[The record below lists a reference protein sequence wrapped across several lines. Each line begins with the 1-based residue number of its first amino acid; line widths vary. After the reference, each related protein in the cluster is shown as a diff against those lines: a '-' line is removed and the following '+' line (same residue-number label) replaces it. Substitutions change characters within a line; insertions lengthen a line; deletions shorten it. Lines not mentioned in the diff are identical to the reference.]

1 MTVFKC
7 YMKILKQNLGLVFLY
22 LGIFFSVSIVL
33 QMAAQKGEDSLYQ
46 TTSIDLGVVN
56 PDDSLLS
63 SGFVDYLSQIHHV
76 TIMENDPET
85 LQENL
90 FYRNVEYI
98 IQIPADFY
106 KTCIQNGESLKV
118 TKVPGSYSSYY
129 VDQQI
134 SSYLDT
140 MRTYLA
146 AGFSQE
152 EAITAL
158 KSQVHEPVTKLSSNF
173 VSTDKSPLVYYFRYI
188 PYLFLGALCYTMGY
202 ILMAFKKGD
211 IQKRMAA
218 SAISSRRQT
227 LEGLLA
233 MGMIGAGLWF
243 LGILGAVLMYR
254 NNFLDSRMLP
264 YYLLNTLLML
274 IVALSLSYLIGMFIN
289 NSDLLSGA
297 ANIVSL
303 SLCFLCGVFVPMD
316 VMDKSVL
323 KVSQFLPVYWYEQV
337 NEILSSHISLSSQ
350 LQKKVWMGM
359 GIELLFTVV
368 FVFLIMVVSKYRR
381 EG

>member
-1 MTVFKC
+1 
-7 YMKILKQNLGLVFLY
+7 MKILKQNLGLVFLY

-33 QMAAQKGEDSLYQ
+33 QMAAGKGEDSLYQ

-56 PDDSLLS
+56 LDDSLLS

-140 MRTYLA
+140 LRTYLA

-152 EAITAL
+152 EAISAL
-158 KSQVHEPVTKLSSNF
+158 KSQVHEPVTRLSSNS
-173 VSTDKSPLVYYFRYI
+173 VSTDKTPLIYYFRYI
-188 PYLFLGALCYTMGY
+188 PFLFLGALCYTMGY

-218 SAISSRRQT
+218 SAISFRRQT

-233 MGMIGAGLWF
+233 MGMIGAGLWV
-243 LGILGAVLMYR
+243 LGILGAVLIYR
-254 NNFLDSRMLP
+254 KSFLDSPMIP